1 MAYRIVPL
9 RLAEVFLQQASPD
22 VQQKIQELLNEISN
36 NPFVDMKTKF
46 YFPAPPVMFTICRA
60 EGFWI
65 VYYLEESSSSLKI
78 INIGYAKQ
86 KPTIREP

>member
-1 MAYRIVPL
+1 MAYQIVPL
-9 RLAEVFLQQASPD
+9 KLAALFLEQAEPG
-22 VQQKIQELLNEISN
+22 VQQKIQGLLNELSS

-46 YFPAPPVMFTICRA
+46 LFPAPPVILTICRA

-65 VYYLEESSSSLKI
+65 VYYLETSSSSLKI

-86 KPTIREP
+86 KPTIR